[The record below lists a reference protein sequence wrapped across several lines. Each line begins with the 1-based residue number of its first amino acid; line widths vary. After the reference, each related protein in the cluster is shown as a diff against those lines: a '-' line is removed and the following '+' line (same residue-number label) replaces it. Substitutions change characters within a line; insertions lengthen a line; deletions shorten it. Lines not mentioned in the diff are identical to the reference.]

1 MMDGIHDLGGKQGY
15 GPVPVKTGDAPFH
28 HDWEWR
34 MWALARAG
42 IARGITIDW
51 FRHGLERM
59 VPKDYL
65 SYRYFEKWCANY
77 IMLMI
82 DHGTITLDDIRA
94 GHVAEPDA
102 PAAPKSLEEVLKGN
116 RGGNVSFEVPVETKP
131 RFAVG
136 DSVTT
141 KRLMP
146 ANHTRLPGYARDARG
161 TVIAYHGAHAL
172 PDKGV
177 ANIHEGDHLY
187 TVSFDAQELWGPEAS
202 SKDTVM
208 LELWECYFVSP

>member
-15 GPVPVKTGDAPFH
+15 GPVPVRDGDAPFRY
-28 HDWEWR
+28 DWEWR

-42 IARGITIDW
+42 IAHGITIDW

-65 SYRYFEKWCANY
+65 GYRYFAKWCANY
-77 IMLMI
+77 MMLMI

-94 GHVAEPDA
+94 GHVDKPDE
-102 PAAPKSLEEVLKGN
+102 PAAPMSLENVLHANRNGN
-116 RGGNVSFEVPVETKP
+116 ISFEVAVESKP

-141 KRLMP
+141 KRLMA

-177 ANIHEGDHLY
+177 ANVHEGDHLY
-187 TVSFDAQELWGPEAS
+187 TVSFDAHELWGAEANP
-202 SKDTVM
+202 KDTVM
-208 LELWECYFVSP
+208 LELWECYFV